1 MNTAAIERPNSAVK
15 SLDEA
20 KASLVQKFIA
30 RMNRVSESE
39 VINAAGLDDDKALAV
54 IIHDSG
60 KPKPKPK
67 PLSIKARNEIAFAKL
82 KANAFETVKT
92 SYDLLDA
99 GDVCEILGI
108 SKQALS
114 KKTKT
119 GQIIAYTN
127 NRRKYYPDFQ
137 FKENKVTPS
146 SGRLIKTLEIDS
158 GNESMVN
165 LLIGFLANLMDF
177 SNLGEKENLHPRYEL
192 LDNDAAFKI
201 IVRDFKNR
209 LEMGK

>member
-39 VINAAGLDDDKALAV
+39 VINAARLDDDKALAV

-60 KPKPKPK
+60 KPK

-146 SGRLIKTLEIDS
+146 SGRLIKTLGIDP

-177 SNLGEKENLHPRYEL
+177 SNLGEKENLHPRYEI

>member
-1 MNTAAIERPNSAVK
+1 MNTATIERPQSSVK

-30 RMNRVSESE
+30 RMNTVSESE
-39 VINAAGLDDDKALAV
+39 VINAAKLDDDKALAV
-54 IIHDSG
+54 IIKKTG
-60 KPKPKPK
+60 KTSDK
-67 PLSIKARNEIAFAKL
+67 PLSIKARNEIAFAQMKS
-82 KANAFETVKT
+82 KAFEAVKS

-99 GDVCEILGI
+99 SDVCQILGI

-114 KKTKT
+114 KKTKS
-119 GQIIAYTN
+119 GQVIAYTN

-137 FKENKVTPS
+137 FENNKPAEAITK
-146 SGRLIKTLEIDS
+146 LIRSLEIDP
-158 GNESMVN
+158 EDDPKVN
-165 LLIGFLANLMDF
+165 LLIGFLANPMDF
-177 SNLGEKENLHPRYEL
+177 SNPSEPENVQPRYKFL
-192 LDNDAAFKI
+192 NVDSAFKI

>member
-1 MNTAAIERPNSAVK
+1 MNTATIERSQSTVK
-15 SLDEA
+15 PLDEA

-30 RMNRVSESE
+30 RMNKVSESE
-39 VINAAGLDDDKALAV
+39 VINAAKLDDDKALAV
-54 IIHDSG
+54 IIKDSG
-60 KPKPKPK
+60 TAKHK

-114 KKTKT
+114 KKTKA
-119 GQIIAYTN
+119 GQVIAYTN

-146 SGRLIKTLEIDS
+146 SSKLIKVLEIDS
-158 GNESMVN
+158 ENESMVN
-165 LLIGFLANLMDF
+165 LLVGFLANLMDF
-177 SNLGEKENLHPRYEL
+177 SNLGEQENLQPRYDL
-192 LDNDAAFKI
+192 LDDDAAFKI

>member
-1 MNTAAIERPNSAVK
+1 MNTATIERSQSAVK

-30 RMNRVSESE
+30 RMNKVSESE
-39 VINAAGLDDDKALAV
+39 VINAANLDDDKALAV
-54 IIHDSG
+54 IIKKTS
-60 KPKPKPK
+60 KSSEK
-67 PLSIKARNEIAFAKL
+67 PLSIKARNEIAFAQMKS
-82 KANAFETVKT
+82 KAFEAVKS

-99 GDVCEILGI
+99 GDACQILGI

-114 KKTKT
+114 KKTKS
-119 GQIIAYTN
+119 GQLIAYTN

-137 FKENKVTPS
+137 FENNKATTS
-146 SGRLIKTLEIDS
+146 ITKLLKALEIDP
-158 GNESMVN
+158 EDEPKVN
-165 LLIGFLANLMDF
+165 LLIVFLANTMDY
-177 SNLGEKENLHPRYEL
+177 SNPGEPENVQPRYKL
-192 LDNDAAFKI
+192 LDIDPAFQI

>member
-1 MNTAAIERPNSAVK
+1 MNTAAIERPQSTVK

-39 VINAAGLDDDKALAV
+39 VIKAARLDDDKALAV
-54 IIHDSG
+54 IIQISDKAKG
-60 KPKPKPK
+60 K

-82 KANAFETVKT
+82 KANAFETVKK

-114 KKTKT
+114 KKTKA
-119 GQIIAYTN
+119 GQVIAYTN

-137 FKENKVTPS
+137 FRENKVTPS
-146 SGRLIKTLEIDS
+146 SGKLIKALEIDP
-158 GNESMVN
+158 GNEPMVN
-165 LLIGFLANLMDF
+165 LLIGFLASPMDF
-177 SNLGEKENLHPRYEL
+177 SNLGQEENIQPRYDL
-192 LDNDAAFKI
+192 LDNDAARKI
-201 IVRDFKNR
+201 IIRDFKNR

>member
-1 MNTAAIERPNSAVK
+1 MNTAAIERPQSTVK

-30 RMNRVSESE
+30 RMNRVPESE
-39 VINAAGLDDDKALAV
+39 VINAARLDDDKALAV
-54 IIHDSG
+54 IIQDSG
-60 KPKPKPK
+60 KTKNK

-82 KANAFETVKT
+82 KANAFEAVKA

-114 KKTKT
+114 KKTKA

-146 SGRLIKTLEIDS
+146 SGKLIKTLEIDS

-192 LDNDAAFKI
+192 LDNDAAFKV

>member
-1 MNTAAIERPNSAVK
+1 MNTTTFETPQRAVK

-30 RMNRVSESE
+30 KMNKASESIIFSASKLE
-39 VINAAGLDDDKALAV
+39 DDKALAV
-54 IIHDSG
+54 IIRKTEKVSE
-60 KPKPKPK
+60 K

-82 KANAFETVKT
+82 KANAFESVKS

-99 GDVCEILGI
+99 GDVCEILSV

-119 GQIIAYTN
+119 GQVIAYTN
-127 NRRKYYPDFQ
+127 NRRKYFPDFQ
-137 FKENKVTPS
+137 FNKNKVIPS
-146 SGRLIKTLEIDS
+146 IGKLFKELNIDP
-158 GNESMVN
+158 EDEPTVN
-165 LLIGFLANLMDF
+165 LLIGFLAKTMDF
-177 SNLGEKENLHPRYEL
+177 SNPNDAENVQPRYKFLE
-192 LDNDAAFKI
+192 NDIAFEI
-201 IVRDFKNR
+201 IIRDFKNR